1 MHRRTY
7 LALAASSL
15 AGAGGCL
22 DAGPTADADPT
33 GSPSQEPG
41 DRGGS
46 RTTPTGTPRPDATTL
61 ELGEPFEPS
70 AGWSVTL
77 SNARVRPIA
86 LRAGVHLDPVGVPG
100 AQFVIADVA
109 VDGDPNGTETAGVLP
124 DPADFAVTLDGAVTV
139 ERRGFWAGQTGR
151 PAERDG
157 TFAAPVLSADA
168 DRAAI
173 RWRAPD
179 PPVEWRLT
187 AAHREAI
194 ANAPEFEVREF
205 SVPASVERGAGFEAS
220 LTVANTG
227 ARDGR
232 FLAEL
237 GATTISDTPEL
248 SFDVPV
254 GAAVDH
260 AEPLSPHYP
269 TEAGELRIVLNWGLG
284 RLERQVAVA

>member
-1 MHRRTY
+1 MGS
-7 LALAASSL
+7 ALAG
-15 AGAGGCL
+15 GAGCL
-22 DAGPTADADPT
+22 GT
-33 GSPSQEPG
+33 GSPGAG
-41 DRGGS
+41 DS
-46 RTTPTGTPRPDATTL
+46 PDTPTGGPEPPNGTSPTDTARSSTATL
-61 ELGEPFEPS
+61 DLGEPIESPE
-70 AGWSVTL
+70 GWSVTL
-77 SNARVRPIA
+77 SNVRVRSIA
-86 LRAGVHLDPVGVPG
+86 LRAGVHLDPVGVADG
-100 AQFVIADVA
+100 QFVLVDVA
-109 VDGDPNGTETAGVLP
+109 VDGDPNGTATSGFLP

-139 ERRGFWAGQTGR
+139 ERRGFWAGRAGR
-151 PAERDG
+151 PAERNG

-173 RWRAPD
+173 RWRVPD
-179 PPVEWRLT
+179 PPVEWRLA

-194 ANAPEFEVREF
+194 ANAPEFDVRTF
-205 SVPASVERGAGFEAS
+205 SVPDSVEPGDSFDAT

-260 AEPLSPHYP
+260 VEPLSPHYP
-269 TEAGELRIVLNWGLG
+269 TDAEELRIVLNWGHG
-284 RLERQVAVA
+284 RLERRIAVE